1 MNPNKSVFQK
11 RLIASMV
18 ASTAL
23 VGFSGMAQAQTGE
36 PQLEEVVV
44 TGIRGSLERAM
55 DVKRDSAGV
64 VDAISAEDIGK
75 FPDTNLA
82 ESLQRITGVSIDRKN
97 GEGSEITVRGFGP
110 GFNMVT
116 LNGRTLP
123 AGSAYGG
130 SAGTDSSSRGGNS
143 RAFDFANLSAD
154 AVSGVEVYKTSKANI
169 ATGGIGATVNVKTSK
184 PLETP
189 GFDVSVGAKALHD
202 TTNRTGDDVTP
213 EVSGIF
219 SWSDDDG
226 MFGVSLSAS
235 HSERHSGTTQATV
248 NDWSVAEW
256 GVGDA
261 QTIYDNPA
269 NSDIFQNAPEAGQLY
284 SRPNDVRYAV
294 VDRQRERTNAQL
306 TVQYKPIESL
316 TASLDYTFAQSDQ
329 TAHRSEAT
337 TWVQNGG
344 YLTNVEFDDSAIKT
358 PKFITEDYR
367 NDRFDFGAEQQ
378 YRAQED
384 TLESTGLNLEWA
396 ASDQLTLVFDAHS
409 SSMESLPTGP
419 GHAGQLSVGVGS
431 SIKSGASWQFSGN
444 DIPTYTNEFDT
455 SDGSLQD
462 NLSSSVM
469 RVWSAEQISEVD
481 QFKLDAQWEFE
492 NGSRFDF
499 GIERREMSSNTI
511 NYNNNANQILGGW
524 GASAPG
530 EFPDGSFEPFDITG
544 EFDDPSTGNS
554 PPLGFRADARELGA
568 FLVDKYDQE
577 WADAQNAAAQE
588 GDPLTYPA
596 YIGVENDDNPD
607 AIRNSKSNNLI
618 QEDTDAAYVQFETT
632 GQVADF
638 DLNILAGLRYE
649 TTDQT
654 SSSETP
660 PLSYYIW
667 SSDNDFTPVN
677 APAGTPTVDGQTY
690 DVLLPSVDLSLN
702 FTDNLIGRASYSE
715 TIARPGL
722 ESLGSVVSYG
732 QPNGSTLNEGTTVQ
746 ATGQNPQLKPL
757 ESKNID
763 LSLEWYFDD
772 ASYASVGLFEKRVVN
787 FTGTEITQQ
796 TFDAQDQTSGP
807 RAQAAAAALEDI
819 GVNQDN
825 ATLYTMMQ
833 IQADPNLEPS
843 DFSEA
848 LVSDFNDQEGYS
860 FITPNADDP
869 LMEYEFSTTVNNREA
884 KLYGA
889 EFAAQHFFGDTGFGV
904 QANYTIVKG
913 DVKFDNL
920 DLTSD
925 QFALLGLSDTANLVL
940 MYEGYGFETR
950 LAANWRDEF
959 LNQTGWG
966 SNNPGYVEAYTQLDL
981 NVTYNVTDNLS
992 VSFEGINL
1000 TGEDR
1005 REHGRNEDM
1014 LIFYDDLGARY
1025 QLGARYSF

>member
-1 MNPNKSVFQK
+1 MNPNSKSFQK
-11 RLIASMV
+11 RLIASVV
-18 ASTAL
+18 ASSAL
-23 VGFSGMAQAQTGE
+23 AGFSGGALAQQGE
-36 PQLEEVVV
+36 PMLEEVVV

-55 DVKRDSAGV
+55 DIKRDSSGV

-97 GEGSEITVRGFGP
+97 GEGSQITVRGFGP
-110 GFNMVT
+110 GYNMVT

-123 AGSAYGG
+123 TGSAYGG
-130 SAGTDSSSRGGNS
+130 SSGVDPSTRGGNS

-169 ATGGIGATVNVKTSK
+169 ATGAIGATVNVTTSK

-189 GFDVSVGAKALHD
+189 GFDVSLGAKALHD

-213 EVSGIF
+213 EVSGIV
-219 SWSDDDG
+219 SWSDDAG
-226 MFGVSLSAS
+226 TFGVSLSAS
-235 HSERHSGTTQATV
+235 YSERDSGVTQATV

-269 NSDIFQNAPEAGQLY
+269 NSAIFENAPEPGQLY

-306 TVQYKPIESL
+306 TVQFKPIENL
-316 TASLDYTFAQSDQ
+316 TASVDYTFAQSDQ
-329 TAHRSEAT
+329 EAHRSEAT

-344 YLTNVEFDDSAIKT
+344 YLTNVEFDDSTIKT
-358 PKFITEDYR
+358 PRFITENYR

-378 YRAQED
+378 YLSQED
-384 TLESTGLNLEWA
+384 TLESTGLNLDWA
-396 ASDQLTLVFDAHS
+396 VNDQLTLVFDAHS

-419 GHAGQLSVGVGS
+419 GRAGQLSVGVGS

-455 SDGSLQD
+455 SNGSLQD

-481 QFKLDAQWEFE
+481 QFKLDAQWEFD

-511 NYNNNANQILGGW
+511 NYNGNANQILGGW

-544 EFDDPSTGNS
+544 EFDDPNTGNS
-554 PPLGFRADARELGA
+554 PPLGFRADARELA
-568 FLVDKYDQE
+568 EFLVEEYSDIE
-577 WADAQNAAAQE
+577 R
-588 GDPLTYPA
+588 PA
-596 YIGVENDDNPD
+596 YIGVEDTQVEGEV
-607 AIRNSKSNNLI
+607 RNSKGNNNI
-618 QEDTDAAYVQFETT
+618 EEDTDAVYFQVETV

-660 PLSYYIW
+660 PLAYYIW
-667 SSDNDFTPVN
+667 SSDNDFTPVS

-690 DVLLPSVDLSLN
+690 DVLLPSVDVSLN
-702 FTDNLIGRASYSE
+702 FTNDLIGRLSYSE

-722 ESLGSVVSYG
+722 ASLGSVVSFG

-746 ATGQNPQLKPL
+746 ADGQNPQLKPL

-763 LSLEWYFDD
+763 VSLEWYFDD

-787 FTGTEITQQ
+787 FTGTEITTQ
-796 TFDAQDQTSGP
+796 TFDVRDQTAGP
-807 RAQAAAAALEDI
+807 RAQAAAAALADLGI
-819 GVNQDN
+819 NQDN

-843 DFSEA
+843 DFSDA
-848 LVSDFNDQEGYS
+848 LVSDFNDQAGYD

-889 EFAAQHFFGDTGFGV
+889 EFAVQHFFGDTGFGV

-950 LAANWRDEF
+950 LAANWRDKY

-966 SNNPGYVEAYTQLDL
+966 SNNPGYVEEHTQLDL
-981 NVTYNVTDNLS
+981 NVTYNVTDNLA

-1005 REHGRNEDM
+1005 REHGRNENM
-1014 LIFYDDLGARY
+1014 MIFYDDLGARY